1 MNFKSLA
8 FRFRMWILAT
18 LYILGFWAPWE
29 SILSTSRPGTL
40 WLAASSLAARS
51 GWMDLSTATHLVTFA
66 ALGCSLAGAALRVW
80 GTAYLSGSVMRD
92 PVMRGDRLV
101 AGGPYRRLRNPL
113 YTGTFLFSVGVSIL
127 MPPSGALFFLCAL
140 ALFQRFLIAGEESF
154 LLVRLGSAYG
164 EYLRRVP
171 RLMPSLTNKIPASM
185 ERARWLQAFLAEIY
199 PVGYTL
205 CFAVLAWRY
214 NALILTQSLLICI
227 GISLVTR
234 AMWAPSRT

>member
-1 MNFKSLA
+1 
-8 FRFRMWILAT
+8 
-18 LYILGFWAPWE
+18 
-29 SILSTSRPGTL
+29 
-40 WLAASSLAARS
+40 
-51 GWMDLSTATHLVTFA
+51 
-66 ALGCSLAGAALRVW
+66 
-80 GTAYLSGSVMRD
+80 MRD

-101 AGGPYRRLRNPL
+101 AAGPYRRLRNPL
-113 YTGTFLFSVGVSIL
+113 YTGTFLFSLGVSIL

-154 LLVRLGSAYG
+154 LLARLGSAYG

-171 RLMPSLTNKIPASM
+171 RLMPSLASKIPASPASM
-185 ERARWLQAFLAEIY
+185 ERTRWPQAFLAEIY

-234 AMWAPSRT
+234 AMWAPSHT